1 MTVEAV
7 GRALSIW
14 IPNKDT
20 KPHTRREEKPG
31 GEVGGC
37 QGELCRLH
45 DSATCSAEISDV
57 CNSEDHGKASFSAI
71 TIMSVLPR
79 FAY

>member
-1 MTVEAV
+1 MEAA
-7 GRALSIW
+7 GGALSIW
-14 IPNKDT
+14 IPNEDT
-20 KPHTRREEKPG
+20 RQHTRQEEKPE

-45 DSATCSAEISDV
+45 DSAICSAEISDV
-57 CNSEDHGKASFSAI
+57 CDSEDHGKASFRTI

-79 FAY
+79 FTY